1 MPPPAM
7 DTGNPYSTPT
17 SEPAPPDEGV
27 PEVLELASRG
37 ERLGA
42 ALVDGIIIGILSAAV
57 SMGWGR
63 LVETS
68 LPANL
73 GEEIMEI
80 TASPFWGSFIESI
93 VGFLMFI
100 AIHGYFLAE
109 NGQTLGKKLLGIK
122 IVTMGGTKPRMEALL
137 LLRTLV
143 PILLG
148 TIPIAGPYLYLA
160 GIIIIFAR
168 PRRCFHDYIAGTK
181 VVQAVVLPKGI
192 TREREDTEQVP
203 VRFPELILTPII
215 RKHLGVEPQS
225 LGEATSW
232 AGDLGKGGDEIR
244 AFHEEISR
252 SFPSASLLRE
262 QPSRT
267 YGELLA
273 ALAIPI
279 GRMMRVPG
287 KITYRAPVKPGE

>member
-1 MPPPAM
+1 M
-7 DTGNPYSTPT
+7 DTGNPYSTPV
-17 SEPAPPDEGV
+17 SEPALPDEGV
-27 PEVLELASRG
+27 QGVQELASRG

-42 ALVDGIIIGILSAAV
+42 ALIDGIIIGILSAAL

-63 LVETS
+63 LVEGL
-68 LPANL
+68 LPGNL
-73 GEEIMEI
+73 GGGIMEI

-93 VGFLMFI
+93 VGFLIFV

-122 IVTMGGTKPRMEALL
+122 IVTMKGAKPRMEALL

-143 PILLG
+143 PVLLG
-148 TIPIAGPYLYLA
+148 TIPTVGPYLYLA
-160 GIIIIFAR
+160 GIVIIFAR
-168 PRRCFHDYIAGTK
+168 PKRCFHDFIAGTK
-181 VVQAVVLPKGI
+181 VVQATVLPKGT
-192 TREREDTEQVP
+192 TREREETEQVP

-225 LGEATSW
+225 LDEAASW
-232 AGDLGKGGDEIR
+232 AGDLGKSGEEIR
-244 AFHEEISR
+244 AFHEEIGR
-252 SFPSASLLRE
+252 SFPSAGPLRE

-273 ALAIPI
+273 VLGIPI
-279 GRMMRVPG
+279 DRMMRVPG